1 MSQTTPVQPPS
12 DPIGPTPPEG
22 PAPVGRSVLVTGASR
37 GIGRAV
43 AQALAAGGDLVAGL
57 CRTSAGAACVPD
69 GVLGL
74 TGDVTDPAAVEEA
87 VRRATEAHGP
97 VTVLVTAAGL
107 THEALAAR
115 TRDADWERVLTADLT
130 GSFVPVRAVLPGM
143 MAAREGRIV
152 LVSSVVAARGGVGLA
167 AYGAAKGGVESLARS
182 LARELAGRGITV
194 NAVAPGPTETD
205 MTAGLPASTRQ
216 VFLDAIPLGRFA
228 RPEEVAAPIVFLAS
242 PAASYV
248 TGAVLGV
255 DGGMGMGR

>member
-1 MSQTTPVQPPS
+1 MSQTTCAPS
-12 DPIGPTPPEG
+12 SSKATGH
-22 PAPVGRSVLVTGASR
+22 APGALGRSVLVTGASR

-43 AQALAAGGDLVAGL
+43 AEAFVAAGDRVAGL
-57 CRTSAGAACVPD
+57 CRTETGAASVPD

-74 TGDVTDPAAVEEA
+74 VCDVTDPAVVARAVEEA
-87 VRRATEAHGP
+87 QLAQGTIE
-97 VTVLVTAAGL
+97 VLVTAAGI

-115 TRDADWERVLTADLT
+115 TSDADWDRVLSGDLT
-130 GSFVPVRAVLPGM
+130 GTFVPVRAVLPGM
-143 MAAREGRIV
+143 MAAGRGRVV

-167 AYGAAKGGVESLARS
+167 AYAAAKGGVESLTRS

-194 NAVAPGPTETD
+194 NAVAPGPVETD
-205 MTAGLPASTRQ
+205 MTAGLSAATRQ

-228 RPEEVAAPIVFLAS
+228 QPEEVAAPVLFLAS

-248 TGAVLGV
+248 TGTVLGV